1 MNKVYE
7 EKWDRRISFYVI
19 FYFIISAFNSVIK
32 LLFQLSEY
40 WWSMISVI
48 CGILIIIP
56 MLYSIN
62 QVYKRSKR
70 ILLNSI
76 LLFLVIY
83 LFSIF
88 QSVLRN
94 EPIDLI
100 LEGTALLTFA
110 WWIPIGTFTYC
121 VINKKIL
128 YDTLLRGS
136 YIISILLSFPFYLY
150 ILGLLPGYNMFFS
163 YALIFPLILHINEY
177 FRTRNRLLLII
188 SLLEL
193 LALLI
198 YGARGPL
205 LSLLIYFVFKLIDIK
220 FIHTRILAFMTILL
234 FTFITFLVSE
244 KVISDFNI
252 ELSKY
257 NIQSRTLDLF
267 ESGSILFDAG
277 RTEIWKI
284 TYDMIT
290 EKPFLGWG
298 LGGEYYTLGER
309 FGDHNITNTS
319 TPHNGILQ
327 VWVNFGLFFGSLALI
342 IIFKDFKKI
351 FKIKDY
357 YLKNLLLIFFSIGI
371 FPRLFVSS
379 GFFVYP
385 PAAIFI
391 YLIIQYRKKLK
402 LQQ

>member
-1 MNKVYE
+1 MGENFNLKYSLMNKVYE

-110 WWIPIGTFTYC
+110 WWIPIGTFTYS

-128 YDTLLRGS
+128 YDTL
-136 YIISILLSFPFYLY
+136 
-150 ILGLLPGYNMFFS
+150 
-163 YALIFPLILHINEY
+163 
-177 FRTRNRLLLII
+177 
-188 SLLEL
+188 
-193 LALLI
+193 
-198 YGARGPL
+198 
-205 LSLLIYFVFKLIDIK
+205 
-220 FIHTRILAFMTILL
+220 
-234 FTFITFLVSE
+234 
-244 KVISDFNI
+244 
-252 ELSKY
+252 
-257 NIQSRTLDLF
+257 
-267 ESGSILFDAG
+267 
-277 RTEIWKI
+277 
-284 TYDMIT
+284 
-290 EKPFLGWG
+290 
-298 LGGEYYTLGER
+298 
-309 FGDHNITNTS
+309 
-319 TPHNGILQ
+319 
-327 VWVNFGLFFGSLALI
+327 
-342 IIFKDFKKI
+342 
-351 FKIKDY
+351 
-357 YLKNLLLIFFSIGI
+357 
-371 FPRLFVSS
+371 
-379 GFFVYP
+379 
-385 PAAIFI
+385 
-391 YLIIQYRKKLK
+391 
-402 LQQ
+402 